1 MFDGPGTKS
10 DALSGV
16 LLREMASLYSDY
28 LLLEPHGIVAAFQAY
43 AIYTLVLF
51 FYVSET
57 HDHLWQA
64 MMNLQ
69 ELASAR

>member
-1 MFDGPGTKS
+1 MFNSAGPNAAS
-10 DALSGV
+10 LSSI
-16 LLREMASLYSDY
+16 LLQEMAKVYNEH
-28 LLLEPHGIVAAFQAY
+28 LLLQPHAVVAAFQAY

-57 HDHLWQA
+57 HDGLWQA
-64 MMNLQ
+64 MVNLQ